1 MPSSATSSR
10 WRRRPTVSSSS
21 TSARPPKAIAPS
33 PRSSA
38 LPRTS
43 RTCRGSATTNQR
55 LADPRTLPQEDART
69 LAATH
74 KVVVAIGAS
83 IHASEIGGTQ
93 AANELLHSLATTD
106 DPGLLGVLQNV
117 VVILIP
123 SLNPD
128 GHRLVVDW
136 YQKQKGT
143 PFEGGPMPWL
153 YHKYAGHDLNRDA
166 FMMNMA
172 ENRNLARFF
181 YTQWHPQVFLTMHQM
196 GANGPRFFVP
206 PNVDPIDPNYDPLLW
221 RTAGLLGSAMALELQ
236 RDGKSGVVSNAM
248 YDYYWPGYEDSA
260 PLGHN
265 VVCLLTEVAAVKVA
279 TPVTVAPADLARRRQ
294 GAGGLSAADQ
304 FSRSLA
310 GRRLDASPHRRVR
323 PHRGPRAVER
333 GVRVPRADRAELLR
347 DGTARRRGRAARRAV
362 RVPDS
367 ARAAR
372 RAGDGE
378 TRGAADP
385 GRRRS
390 ASCARAISCRRRAV
404 SRGHRHRLDVAA
416 VPRVCQDAAR
426 TAAVSGQAAARPAA
440 HPNGPTTW
448 RVGRFPI
455 KWASAS

>member
-1 MPSSATSSR
+1 MGADRELAPADAIERYFEQVAAASDRVELVDLGKTTDGNR
-10 WRRRPTVSSSS
+10 TVAAII
-21 TSARPPKAIAPS
+21 SARREHQEPARASAPPTSGS
-33 PRSSA
+33 PIRE
-38 LPRTS
+38 PCRRTT
-43 RTCRGSATTNQR
+43 RA
-55 LADPRTLPQEDART
+55 T

-117 VVILIP
+117 VLILIP

-136 YQKQKGT
+136 YQKEKGT

-196 GANGPRFFVP
+196 GSNGPRFFVP

-221 RTAGLLGSAMALELQ
+221 RTAALLGSAMALELQ

-279 TPVTVAPADLARRRQ
+279 TPVTVAPADLRGGIKGLAR
-294 GAGGLSAADQ
+294 LPAADQ
-304 FSRSLA
+304 FSRSVA
-310 GRRLDASPHRRVR
+310 GRRLDAAPHRRVR
-323 PHRGPRAVER
+323 PLRDPRA
-333 GVRVPRADRAELLR
+333 
-347 DGTARRRGRAARRAV
+347 
-362 RVPDS
+362 
-367 ARAAR
+367 
-372 RAGDGE
+372 
-378 TRGAADP
+378 
-385 GRRRS
+385 
-390 ASCARAISCRRRAV
+390 C
-404 SRGHRHRLDVAA
+404 
-416 VPRVCQDAAR
+416 
-426 TAAVSGQAAARPAA
+426 
-440 HPNGPTTW
+440 
-448 RVGRFPI
+448 
-455 KWASAS
+455 